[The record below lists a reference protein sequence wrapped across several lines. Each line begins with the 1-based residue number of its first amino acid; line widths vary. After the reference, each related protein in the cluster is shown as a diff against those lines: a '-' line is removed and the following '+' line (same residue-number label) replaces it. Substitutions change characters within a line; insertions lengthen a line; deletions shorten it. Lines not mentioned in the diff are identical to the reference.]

1 MSQWWFSM
9 SEMPQ
14 YLIGAI
20 ENGLCS
26 NLFVVFVEIKI
37 LKVVERP

>member
-9 SEMPQ
+9 REMPL
-14 YLIGAI
+14 YLISTI

-26 NLFVVFVEIKI
+26 SLNVVFVEIKI